1 MMNRFRWVCVVAG
14 LLFSTTAYSDDAKN
28 ADILRL
34 IEASGGMASGEQ
46 MAGLFTNQM
55 TQVLRS
61 SGAEVP
67 PAVLDAMPQA
77 IMAIISER
85 MPELAQMI
93 VPVYDKHFTH
103 EEVLEMLA
111 FYQTDVGKKFVGKLP
126 EIMAESSQM
135 GQQWGMSIGPE
146 IQRRISEILREQG
159 VDLSGGQ

>member
-1 MMNRFRWVCVVAG
+1 MMNRVKWICVIAG
-14 LLFSTTAYSDDAKN
+14 LLFSTSAYSDDAKN

-46 MAGLFTNQM
+46 MASLFTNQM

-111 FYQTDVGKKFVGKLP
+111 FYKTDVNLRHLP
-126 EIMAESSQM
+126 
-135 GQQWGMSIGPE
+135 PPLPP
-146 IQRRISEILREQG
+146 QRN
-159 VDLSGGQ
+159 